1 MSLMVVKPGRT
12 WSWSSLKGLL
22 MTNQV
27 YVNWLSITEN
37 FKTLTYFSKVDA
49 TRWSETNGAFILNI
63 ATHPEPFQATE
74 DSR

>member
-1 MSLMVVKPGRT
+1 
-12 WSWSSLKGLL
+12 

-37 FKTLTYFSKVDA
+37 FKTFTYFSKVDA

-63 ATHPEPFQATE
+63 ATNPEPFQATE